1 MRRPRTLSPSR
12 GAGGRGWE
20 EVQMVERHF
29 LFIGAILLFLIALGC
44 AGPSRLETDFGTSSK
59 LMKVNQT
66 WNPEA
71 EENIE
76 PVSGFDGKAAQA
88 NIERYRKD
96 FEKPAPA
103 IPYTLSIGVSGKK

>member
-1 MRRPRTLSPSR
+1 
-12 GAGGRGWE
+12 
-20 EVQMVERHF
+20 MVTKHF
-29 LFIGAILLFLIALGC
+29 LFIGFLILLFISLGC
-44 AGPSRLETDFGTSSK
+44 AGPSRLEMDFGTSSK

-96 FEKPAPA
+96 FEKAVPL
-103 IPYTLSIGVSGKK
+103 IPSTLSTGVSGKK